1 MILNVIQPRLTLLD
15 IKQLVKALDTAVS
28 SEEERAWKLLAPLG
42 GEAVPHL
49 NSAYASFRTWQGR
62 ASLVYHC
69 LPYARTNDD
78 AFRLGLAAATDRA
91 RVVRYRAISLL
102 AYAQRPEALP
112 LLKSLLAHPSN
123 ETATD
128 AAAAIDA
135 IESRNHHYFH
145 DRDHSGF
152 LTWNV
157 HRPEDAA

>member
-1 MILNVIQPRLTLLD
+1 MD
-15 IKQLVKALDTAVS
+15 IKQLVKALDTAAS
-28 SEEERAWKLLAPLG
+28 SEEERAWTVLAPFG
-42 GEAVPHL
+42 AQVVPHL
-49 NSAYASFRTWQGR
+49 SSAYAGFRTWQGR

-69 LPYARTNDD
+69 LPYARTNDI

-91 RVVRYRAISLL
+91 KVVRYRAISLL

-112 LLKSLLAHPSN
+112 LLKTLLAHPSE
-123 ETATD
+123 ETVAD

-145 DRDHSGF
+145 DRDHSGM

-157 HRPEDAA
+157 HCPEGAA